1 MNITS
6 LRHFLSKKSQM
17 EKDAYYMIPLIL
29 SVKMNKTNIWRQKS
43 EKLKPLVGGG
53 EGNGNIL

>member
-1 MNITS
+1 
-6 LRHFLSKKSQM
+6 M

-53 EGNGNIL
+53 EGNGNLL